1 MTDSAS
7 DESFKIALSS
17 DAIRDLQLSEV
28 DIALVKGKR
37 GKETA
42 LLVQEDN
49 DVKDGSAKINEVA
62 RCNLQV
68 EPGDDILV
76 YPFPQIKCVR
86 FPCLF
91 LIFMAENFNF
101 SSFLYK
107 NRPSVSPLFQ
117 SLKMMR
123 ILPVHCSINFLLRIS
138 KRRTHRYMMA
148 IFSLLTAE
156 STR

>member
-76 YPFPQIKCVR
+76 YPYPQIKCVR

-91 LIFMAENFNF
+91 LISMAEIFIYY
-101 SSFLYK
+101 SFLYK
-107 NRPSVSPLFQ
+107 NRPSVSLFQ
-117 SLKMMR
+117 SLRMMR

-138 KRRTHRYMMA
+138 KRRTHRYTMA
-148 IFSLLTAE
+148 MS
-156 STR
+156 S